1 MRSRSGAT
9 RLLETPALVLR
20 RTPYGEAD
28 LVVSLFTKSA
38 GRLSAL
44 ARSARK
50 SQKRFGGSLEPL
62 HTLEVELDERPGS
75 DVLTL
80 RDARL
85 VTLRPG
91 LLEDLS
97 RLEAAGRF
105 LSWVRQA
112 APERT
117 PELALWQL
125 CEGCLDELNE
135 HAAPGERERTSAS
148 LTLASYGLGL
158 LVVSGWKLELERCVQ
173 SGVLC
178 PEGKAAMIDP
188 ERGGLVSRAQGGA
201 SISVSGAQRARLIAA
216 QRGEPGALIEDDAE
230 LALGLVERCLK
241 AHAGI

>member
-1 MRSRSGAT
+1 MRARSSNA
-9 RLLETPALVLR
+9 RLLETPALILR

-28 LVVSLFTKSA
+28 LIVTLFTESA

-50 SQKRFGGSLEPL
+50 SQRRFGGSLEPL
-62 HTLEVELDERPGS
+62 HTLEVQLDERPDS

-80 RDARL
+80 REARL
-85 VTLRPG
+85 VTVRTG
-91 LLEDLS
+91 LLEDLA
-97 RLEAAGRF
+97 RLEAAGRY
-105 LSWVRQA
+105 LGWIRQA

-117 PELALWQL
+117 PEPALWRL
-125 CEGCLDELNE
+125 CQACLDDLNAG
-135 HAAPGERERTSAS
+135 AANPGGPAASAA
-148 LTLASYGLGL
+148 LTLAHYGLGL
-158 LVVSGWKLELERCVQ
+158 LEASGWRLELERCVQ
-173 SGVLC
+173 SGVPC

-216 QRGEPGALIEDDAE
+216 QRGDAAALTEEDAE
-230 LALGLVERCLK
+230 LGLRLVERCLK